1 MNEGLA
7 KLRAIGAQA
16 IYEKT
21 HIPAGHVQAILH
33 ESYDGL
39 NKIQFTGFISILER
53 EYNLD
58 LNSVKLKGIAYF
70 EGEREVS
77 EDDSIFVQIQ
87 PKKSHKAL
95 YIIIAVVVF
104 LVFLF
109 TFYADS
115 KEMAKPVVNENEII
129 QKVKE
134 KVVEEVNNSDVQE
147 NNDSVV
153 ETNTT
158 AQEINLQ
165 EEVVPQEEV
174 VEKSFVIKTQRKLWI
189 GYIELDT
196 NKKHQTVFKKEFSLD
211 PATDWLI
218 TLGHGYVDFE
228 INGKEYSYKSEKGLK
243 FVYKDGDFKP
253 ITLEEF
259 KRFNRGYV
267 W

>member
-1 MNEGLA
+1 MSEGLE
-7 KLRAIGAQA
+7 KLQAIGAQA

-21 HIPAGHVQAILH
+21 HIPVGHVQAILH

-70 EGEREVS
+70 DGEKEVH
-77 EDDSIFVQIQ
+77 EDESIFVKVQ
-87 PKKSHKAL
+87 PKRSYKVL

-115 KEMAKPVVNENEII
+115 KEVAEPVVNENEII

-134 KVVEEVNNSDVQE
+134 KVVDEVNNSDVQE
-147 NNDSVV
+147 SNESVV

-158 AQEINLQ
+158 VVV

-174 VEKSFVIKTQRKLWI
+174 APKSFVIKTHRKLWI

-211 PATDWLI
+211 PNRDWLI

-228 INGKEYSYKSEKGLK
+228 INGQEYTYKSEKGLK
-243 FVYKDGDFKP
+243 FVYKEGEFKP
-253 ITLEEF
+253 ISLEEF